1 MKGANKKVHADDIF
15 FSNKKNVEIYTELH
29 SLAITKNQSFNKKE
43 SKLREYAKHFS
54 EYHWK
59 MSLYVSVIDR

>member
-54 EYHWK
+54 EYH
-59 MSLYVSVIDR
+59 